1 MNKEKAEA
9 IAKTAAALDLE
20 AYIGRYHDSSET
32 RLQRLLFIAVSAGDA
47 MTELSK
53 AEHKASE
60 GNGINSI
67 SADEDGAEHHLAI
80 LCKSGYGM
88 ALDQM
93 QQLQNVLRYK
103 QIFGAAP
110 SIQDAN
116 ASLQQRVE
124 SLAVASTIGN
134 EQAAGEFGMPEQDAP
149 SASAIISEVASAAP
163 VSLDTAGTN
172 GVMGQ
177 NAARHYSIHGIQCDD
192 DWVERTQQ
200 QNSLKSEVLESRL
213 DTSKSRLNKESIR
226 AAYLELGNFWKE
238 IGMLKESM
246 RCHLRSRDFCTSSK
260 QSGQMCLAVIGLG
273 IDLRQFS
280 YVNSYVT
287 KAENTVNLV
296 SSEPLTAAKLRVSS
310 GLSLLENGNYA
321 DAAKKFTEV
330 SIDLGPEFNSVMS
343 PEDIALYGAVL
354 SLAAL
359 DRSEIQK
366 HVIDSSTFKQRLELL
381 PWMRDAIRHFA
392 RAEYGEFLSIVGS
405 KKGDMYLD
413 VHLHRH
419 VDKILEQIRDRCLV
433 QYFFPYLSVSL
444 ESMGKRFGMN
454 IDKIEDAVAS
464 LIEKGKIDARI
475 NSRDK
480 TLVAK
485 EVPNHRLETLKKVK
499 CLGDT
504 FMAETHSMILR
515 LSCLDAG
522 LVVQSDANAG
532 SRRGRGYR
540 RGRQRPSLAEDME
553 VSSDDDN
560 DMMVE
565 YGEMGSSVVLDNPE
579 EEGKVPAM

>member
-1 MNKEKAEA
+1 
-9 IAKTAAALDLE
+9 
-20 AYIGRYHDSSET
+20 
-32 RLQRLLFIAVSAGDA
+32 
-47 MTELSK
+47 MTELSNKHK
-53 AEHKASE
+53 AEGK
-60 GNGINSI
+60 GISSSI
-67 SADEDGAEHHLAI
+67 GADEDGAEHHLAI
-80 LCKSGYGM
+80 LCKSGYAM

-93 QQLQNVLRYK
+93 QRLQNVLRYK

-134 EQAAGEFGMPEQDAP
+134 EQAAGEVGMPEQDAP
-149 SASAIISEVASAAP
+149 SASAIMSEVAAAP

-260 QSGQMCLAVIGLG
+260 QSGQMCLAVIRLG

-310 GLSLLENGNYA
+310 GLFLLENGNYA

-330 SIDLGPEFNSVMS
+330 SIDLGQEFNSVMS

-392 RAEYGEFLSIVGS
+392 RAEYGEFLSIVDS

-413 VHLHRH
+413 LHLHRH

-522 LVVQSDANAG
+522 LVVQSDVNVG
-532 SRRGRGYR
+532 GRRGRGYR

-560 DMMVE
+560 DMMVD

>member
-1 MNKEKAEA
+1 MSNKEDMMKMNKQKAEA

-20 AYIGRYHDSSET
+20 AYIGRYHDTSET

-47 MTELSK
+47 MAELSK
-53 AEHKASE
+53 QKQQQHS
-60 GNGINSI
+60 NGETNDNNNSANSNI
-67 SADEDGAEHHLAI
+67 RTENKDDGVAMAMDHLAI
-80 LCKSGYGM
+80 LCKSGYTM
-88 ALDQM
+88 AFDQM
-93 QQLQNVLRYK
+93 QRLQNVLRYK
-103 QIFGAAP
+103 QIFGATAAP
-110 SIQDAN
+110 LSSHDSSSA
-116 ASLQQRVE
+116 LHQRVE
-124 SLAVASTIGN
+124 SLAVASSVGN
-134 EQAAGEFGMPEQDAP
+134 EQAAPLQVQVVQKQNEGSGE
-149 SASAIISEVASAAP
+149 ASAVPEIVP

-172 GVMGQ
+172 GAMGQ
-177 NAARHYSIHGIQCDD
+177 NSARHYKIHGIQCDD
-192 DWVERTQQ
+192 DWVERMQQ
-200 QNSLKSEVLESRL
+200 QNSVKSEVLESRL

-226 AAYLELGNFWKE
+226 AAYLELGNFWKA

-260 QSGQMCLAVIGLG
+260 QSGQMCLSVIELG

-330 SIDLGPEFNSVMS
+330 SIDLGPEFNSVIS

-366 HVIDSSTFKQRLELL
+366 HVFDSSTFKQRLELL

-392 RAEYGEFLSIVGS
+392 RAEYGEFLSIVDS

-419 VDKILEQIRDRCLV
+419 VDKILEQMRDRCLV

-444 ESMGKRFGMN
+444 ESMG
-454 IDKIEDAVAS
+454 
-464 LIEKGKIDARI
+464 
-475 NSRDK
+475 
-480 TLVAK
+480 
-485 EVPNHRLETLKKVK
+485 
-499 CLGDT
+499 
-504 FMAETHSMILR
+504 
-515 LSCLDAG
+515 
-522 LVVQSDANAG
+522 
-532 SRRGRGYR
+532 
-540 RGRQRPSLAEDME
+540 
-553 VSSDDDN
+553 
-560 DMMVE
+560 
-565 YGEMGSSVVLDNPE
+565 
-579 EEGKVPAM
+579 